1 MKSIYEQAG
10 GTYRQEGDHRI
21 PDLELAKQLSPGL
34 WGRRYLRHLKEHHYT
49 QYTVMLLNGTLFPYA
64 AEIDRQAT
72 ERMALVIGQTAQRE
86 GITEQMNAED
96 PMEWVGRMNE
106 IRARAEQTVISELIY
121 N

>member
-10 GTYRQEGDHRI
+10 GTYRQEGDYCI
-21 PDLELAKQLSPGL
+21 PDLENAKQLSPGL

-49 QYTVMLLNGTLFPYA
+49 QYTVMLLNGTRL
-64 AEIDRQAT
+64 
-72 ERMALVIGQTAQRE
+72 ALVIGQTAQRE
-86 GITEQMNAED
+86 GITEQIKAED

>member
-10 GTYRQEGDHRI
+10 GTYSQEWDYCI
-21 PDLELAKQLSPGL
+21 PDMELGEQPSPGL
-34 WGRRYLRHLKEHHYT
+34 WGRRYLHHLKEHHYT
-49 QYTVMLLNGTLFPYA
+49 QYTVMLLNGTLFPHA

-72 ERMALVIGQTAQRE
+72 ERLALVIGQTAQRE
-86 GITEQMNAED
+86 ED